1 MLGVLV
7 RASRVDEF
15 RRLEHENRRRVWH
28 VRGVVSDHIP
38 LCGDPRLALAQAPE
52 HNLFVNNPP
61 LSIYLHAGG
70 INAVYYDL
78 VADER
83 GRLTYIEVTWVD
95 RSDRCGIY
103 CKDPSYVTSALACL
117 CTL

>member
-1 MLGVLV
+1 MAAGEGALPEDYVVAFPPSPTPGMLGVLV

-15 RRLEHENRRRVWH
+15 RRLEHENRRRIWH

-38 LCGDPRLALAQAPE
+38 LCGDARLALAYAPE

-70 INAVYYDL
+70 DQC
-78 VADER
+78 
-83 GRLTYIEVTWVD
+83 RLL
-95 RSDRCGIY
+95 RPSCG
-103 CKDPSYVTSALACL
+103 
-117 CTL
+117 